1 MRSNI
6 SVGWRVNTTSLSQ
19 DGGVGLGV
27 GDGEVVVGV
36 GVVAVGGVEA
46 GGCGGGDVALG
57 VVGEGVGVVD
67 GGGVAGGRVAKY
79 IAIRAITTATAIPT
93 RVPVRMDYFS
103 ICVLMSNSY
112 DCDCLSPKI

>member
-57 VVGEGVGVVD
+57 VVGEGVEVVD
-67 GGGVAGGRVAKY
+67 GDGFAGGRAAKY
-79 IAIRAITTATAIPT
+79 IATRAITTATAMPT
-93 RVPVRMDYFS
+93 RVAVRMNNFQHLFKS
-103 ICVLMSNSY
+103 LRRGRINH
-112 DCDCLSPKI
+112 IN